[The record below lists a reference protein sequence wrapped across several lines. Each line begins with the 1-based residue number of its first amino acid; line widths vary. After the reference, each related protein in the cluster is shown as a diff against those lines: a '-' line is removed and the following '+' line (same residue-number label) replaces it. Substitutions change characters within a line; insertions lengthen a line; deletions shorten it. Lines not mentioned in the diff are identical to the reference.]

1 MFPNSLTF
9 VVEFIHDTDTLN
21 LYAPLSLIYSFL
33 ILSSIAKSSF
43 ENIALLVDSC
53 HFHHLAD
60 EYVLP
65 ETSADYMNVPSYQI
79 PTSPQSYDSGVCC
92 SPETNTVDE
101 CKWVAVLSY

>member
-1 MFPNSLTF
+1 MSPNLLTS
-9 VVEFIHDTDTLN
+9 VVEFIHNTGTLN
-21 LYAPLSLIYSFL
+21 LEAPLPLVYSFL
-33 ILSSIAKSSF
+33 LLSSIAKSSF

-53 HFHHLAD
+53 HFHHPAD

-92 SPETNTVDE
+92 SSETHTVDE
-101 CKWVAVLSY
+101 CKWV